1 MNNRHLYI
9 LAAVLAIVGAG
20 IFSYKAVWLELP
32 LKPEGKVENWEVQ
45 AKVTF
50 DARSGPA
57 KLVLFIPRNEPPFTI
72 VDQSFVSEGYG
83 LTTASRGDNRRA
95 LFSIREA
102 VGTQTLYYRFIVN
115 RSIFSGPAKAVEEP
129 EIVKPTLDEMRLA
142 AAQGILNKILPESA
156 DDDTLVRLLLKR
168 LTASVPDDNVA
179 MLLGGSSTMLRRVRI
194 ARQIL
199 ALAGLRARTV
209 SGVQLVKAN
218 KNAQLTHWLEVYI
231 GDAWQGY
238 APQTETYTVP
248 ANFLPWW
255 RGPGP
260 LAFVEGGMFLKTS
273 LSIAA
278 ASAPALRTAL
288 IVGKANERSLLDYSM
303 FTLPLNTQLV
313 YKIILTVPLGVL
325 FLTILR
331 NVIGLRTMGTFMP
344 ILIAIAFR
352 ETQVLWGVVLFSV
365 VISVGLLVRLYLEN
379 LRLLVVPRL
388 SCVLIVV
395 VLTMAAISV
404 ASNQLGLQRGLSV
417 SLFPMVILTMTV
429 ERMSIIWDE
438 RGAGE
443 MLRQGIGSMIIAVI
457 AYFIMVNQYA
467 EHIALIF
474 PELLLILLSGNLL
487 IGRYSGF
494 RLLDLPRFRVLAGRA
509 S

>member
-1 MNNRHLYI
+1 MKNRHLYI
-9 LAAVLAIVGAG
+9 LAAVLASIGVG
-20 IFSYKAVWLELP
+20 IFLYKALWLELP
-32 LKPEGKVENWEVQ
+32 LQPDGRVDNWEVQ
-45 AKVTF
+45 AKITF
-50 DARSGPA
+50 DARGGPA
-57 KLVLFIPRNEPPFTI
+57 KLVLFIPRNEVPFTI
-72 VDQSFVSEGYG
+72 VDQNFVSEGYG
-83 LTTASRGDNRRA
+83 LTTASIGDNRRA
-95 LFSIREA
+95 MFSIRKA
-102 VGTQTLYYRFIVN
+102 IGTQTLYYRFVVN
-115 RSIFSGPAKAVEEP
+115 RSTFIGPTEAVEEP
-129 EIVKPTLDEMRLA
+129 VIVKSTLEEMRLA

-179 MLLGGSSTMLRRVRI
+179 MLLGGSSTMLRRVRV

-199 ALAGLRARTV
+199 ALAGIRARTV

-218 KNAQLTHWLEVYI
+218 KNTQLTHWLEVYI
-231 GDAWQGY
+231 RDAWQGY
-238 APQTETYTVP
+238 APQTETYSVP
-248 ANFLPWW
+248 ANFLAWW

-260 LAFVEGGMFLKTS
+260 LAFVDGGMFLKTS
-273 LSIAA
+273 LSVAA

-288 IVGKANERSLLDYSM
+288 VVSKANERSLLAYSM

-313 YKIILTVPLGVL
+313 YKIILTVPLGVF

-344 ILIAIAFR
+344 VLIAIAFR
-352 ETQVLWGVVLFSV
+352 ETQVLWGVILFTV

-404 ASNQLGLQRGLSV
+404 MSNQLGLQRGLSV

-443 MLRQGIGSMIIAVI
+443 MLRQGIGSIIVAVI
-457 AYFIMVNQYA
+457 AYFIMVNQYT

-494 RLLDLPRFRVLAGRA
+494 RLLDLPRFRVLAGRP